1 MSTMYNKDM
10 GVGVIGAGKFG
21 LALCNLL
28 AEKHPVKLYSRRQ
41 EDAVGFEAS
50 RQLRDVTLHDNVTLE
65 TDLEHLCNTC
75 EVLIPAIPSD
85 NYPELV
91 QAIQH
96 VINPGHF
103 VIHAT
108 KGFIQSNANPD
119 TQSHRPFTV
128 SEYFEQFTTVRRVGM
143 IAGPNLSHEIHQG
156 LPAGA
161 VIGSRFNEVITIGK
175 ELFSSDRFQVF
186 GSNDLLAIELAGI
199 LKNYI
204 AIGAGITEGLELGSN
219 ARSLYITRALAEII
233 YIANRLGVASTSFL
247 GLAGV
252 GDLMTTCQSPL
263 SRNFTVGYRIAKG
276 EVIESIVKDSTETI
290 EGLKTLK
297 LIHNEWRYTSRIPIA
312 QVLHEILFDQK
323 DPKSL
328 VDVFMKATGENDV
341 EFAL

>member
-1 MSTMYNKDM
+1 MSTMYNRDM

-28 AEKHPVKLYSRRQ
+28 AEKNPVKLYSRRQ
-41 EDAVGFEAS
+41 EDATSFEVNQ
-50 RQLRDVTLHDNVTLE
+50 QLRDVVLHDNVSLE
-65 TDLEHLCNTC
+65 MDIEQLCNSC
-75 EVLIPAIPSD
+75 EILIPAIPSD
-85 NYPELV
+85 SYPELI

-96 VINPGHF
+96 VVNPGHF
-103 VIHAT
+103 IIHAT

-119 TQSHRPFTV
+119 TNGHRPFTV
-128 SEYFEQFTTVRRVGM
+128 SEYFEQFTTVRRIGM

-175 ELFSSDRFQVF
+175 ELFSSDRFQIF

-276 EVIESIVKDSTETI
+276 ESIESIVKDSTETI

-312 QVLHEILFDQK
+312 QVLHDILFDQK
-323 DPKSL
+323 DPRAL
-328 VDVFMKATGENDV
+328 IDIFMKATGENDV

>member
-1 MSTMYNKDM
+1 MSTMYNQDM

-41 EDAVGFEAS
+41 EDAVSFAS
-50 RQLRDVTLHDNVTLE
+50 NRQIRDVSLHNNVSLE
-65 TDLEHLCNTC
+65 TDLENLCHTC

-85 NYPELV
+85 NYPKLV
-91 QAIQH
+91 KAIQH
-96 VINPGHF
+96 TVNPGHF

-108 KGFIQSNANPD
+108 KGFIQSDANPN
-119 TQSHRPFTV
+119 TKSHRPLTV
-128 SEYFEQFTTVRRVGM
+128 SEYFEQFTTVRRIGM
-143 IAGPNLSHEIHQG
+143 LAGPNLSHEIHQG

-186 GSNDLLAIELAGI
+186 GSNDLVAIELAGI

-204 AIGAGITEGLELGSN
+204 AIGAGITEGLALGSN

-276 EVIESIVKDSTETI
+276 ETIESIINDSIETV

-312 QVLHEILFDQK
+312 QVLYEILFDDK
-323 DPKSL
+323 HPKSL
-328 VDVFMKATGENDV
+328 VEVFMRATGENDV

>member
-1 MSTMYNKDM
+1 MSTMYNRDM
-10 GVGVIGAGKFG
+10 GVGIIGAGKFG

-28 AEKHPVKLYSRRQ
+28 AVKNPVKLYSRRQ
-41 EDAVGFEAS
+41 EDAANFETNQ
-50 RQLRDVTLHDNVTLE
+50 QLRDVALHNNVSLE
-65 TDLEHLCNTC
+65 TDLMNLCKTC

-85 NYPELV
+85 NYPELI
-91 QAIQH
+91 QAIQNI
-96 VINPGHF
+96 VNPGHF
-103 VIHAT
+103 IIHAT

-119 TQSHRPFTV
+119 TKSHRPLTV
-128 SEYFEQFTTVRRVGM
+128 SEYFEQFTSVRRIGM

-161 VIGSRFNEVITIGK
+161 VIGSRFNEVISIGK
-175 ELFSSDRFQVF
+175 ELFSSDRFQIF

-204 AIGAGITEGLELGSN
+204 AIGAGITEGLDLGSN

-233 YIANRLGVASTSFL
+233 YIANRLGVSSTSFL

-252 GDLMTTCQSPL
+252 GDLMATCQSPL

-276 EVIESIVKDSTETI
+276 ESIESIVNDSIETV

-312 QVLHEILFDQK
+312 QILHEILFEQK
-323 DPKSL
+323 DPRSL
-328 VDVFMKATGENDV
+328 VNVFMKATGENDV

>member
-1 MSTMYNKDM
+1 MSTMYNRDM

-21 LALCNLL
+21 LALCNIL
-28 AEKHPVKLYSRRQ
+28 AEKHPVKLYSRKE
-41 EDAVGFEAS
+41 EDAKNFES
-50 RQLRDVTLHDNVTLE
+50 NRQLRDVSLHNNVSLE
-65 TDLEHLCNTC
+65 TDLENLCKTC

-91 QAIQH
+91 QTIQNI
-96 VINPGHF
+96 INPGHF

-108 KGFIQSNANPD
+108 KGFIQSNAHPD

-128 SEYFEQFTTVRRVGM
+128 SEYFEQFTTVRRIGM

-161 VIGSRFNEVITIGK
+161 VIGSRFDEVITIGK

-219 ARSLYITRALAEII
+219 ARSLYITRALAGNHI
-233 YIANRLGVASTSFL
+233 YREPFRRILHVFSWFSWSWRSHD
-247 GLAGV
+247 
-252 GDLMTTCQSPL
+252 DLPKPTG
-263 SRNFTVGYRIAKG
+263 RNFTVGYRIAKG
-276 EVIESIVKDSTETI
+276 EIIESIVKDSIETI

>member
-1 MSTMYNKDM
+1 MSTMYNQDM

-41 EDAVGFEAS
+41 EDAVSFAS
-50 RQLRDVTLHDNVTLE
+50 NRRIRDVSLHNNVSLE
-65 TDLEHLCNTC
+65 TDLENLCHTC

-91 QAIQH
+91 KAIQH
-96 VINPGHF
+96 TVNPGHF

-108 KGFIQSNANPD
+108 KGFIQSDANPD
-119 TQSHRPFTV
+119 TKSHRPLTV
-128 SEYFEQFTTVRRVGM
+128 SEYFEQFTTIRRIGM
-143 IAGPNLSHEIHQG
+143 LAGPNLSHEIHQG

-161 VIGSRFNEVITIGK
+161 VIGSRFDEVITIGK

-186 GSNDLLAIELAGI
+186 GSNDLVAIELAGI

-204 AIGAGITEGLELGSN
+204 AIGAGITEGLALGSN

-233 YIANRLGVASTSFL
+233 YIANRLGVTSTSFL

-276 EVIESIVKDSTETI
+276 ETIESIINDSIETV

-312 QVLHEILFDQK
+312 QVLYEILFDDK

-328 VDVFMKATGENDV
+328 VEVFMRATGENDV

>member
-1 MSTMYNKDM
+1 MSTMYNQDM
-10 GVGVIGAGKFG
+10 CVGVIGAGKFG

-41 EDAVGFEAS
+41 EDAVSFAS
-50 RQLRDVTLHDNVTLE
+50 NRQIRDVSLHNNVSLE
-65 TDLEHLCNTC
+65 TDLENLCHTC

-91 QAIQH
+91 KAIQH
-96 VINPGHF
+96 TVNPGHF

-108 KGFIQSNANPD
+108 KGFIQSDANPD
-119 TQSHRPFTV
+119 IKSHRPLTV
-128 SEYFEQFTTVRRVGM
+128 SEYFEQFTTVRRIGM
-143 IAGPNLSHEIHQG
+143 LAGPNLSHEIHQG

-186 GSNDLLAIELAGI
+186 GSNDLVAIELAGI

-233 YIANRLGVASTSFL
+233 YIANRLGVTSTSFL

-276 EVIESIVKDSTETI
+276 ETIESIINDSIETV

-312 QVLHEILFDQK
+312 QVLYEILFDDK
-323 DPKSL
+323 HPKSL
-328 VDVFMKATGENDV
+328 VEVFMRATGENDV

>member
-1 MSTMYNKDM
+1 M

-28 AEKHPVKLYSRRQ
+28 AEKNPVKLYSRRQ
-41 EDAVGFEAS
+41 EDATSFEVNQ
-50 RQLRDVTLHDNVTLE
+50 QLRDVVLHDNVSLE
-65 TDLEHLCNTC
+65 MDIEQLCNSC
-75 EVLIPAIPSD
+75 EILIPAIPSD
-85 NYPELV
+85 SYPELI

-96 VINPGHF
+96 VVNPGHF
-103 VIHAT
+103 IIHAT

-119 TQSHRPFTV
+119 TKGHRPFTV
-128 SEYFEQFTTVRRVGM
+128 SEYFEQFTTVRRIGM

-175 ELFSSDRFQVF
+175 ELFSSDRFQIF

-263 SRNFTVGYRIAKG
+263 SRNFTVGYRIAKR
-276 EVIESIVKDSTETI
+276 ESIESIIKDSTETV

-312 QVLHEILFDQK
+312 QVLHDILFDQK
-323 DPKSL
+323 DSRAL
-328 VDVFMKATGENDV
+328 IDIFMKATGENDV